1 LNLILKNEFCISLRS
16 PRLCGQI
23 LEKVSMQNL
32 ELKAHC
38 PDLNEFRKRAEELN
52 PHQKEILN
60 QKDIYY
66 ETKSGRLKLR
76 LINSQVAQ
84 LIHYFRPDQTENR
97 ISEYYIQN
105 LEPAES
111 AEAFL
116 DRIFTRWKVVEKTR
130 YVYLYKNARIHLD
143 SVLGLGNFVEFEI
156 VGNNH
161 DISQE
166 DRNLYLYLKQ
176 FFRISPDQEIQG
188 SYSDL
193 M

>member
-1 LNLILKNEFCISLRS
+1 
-16 PRLCGQI
+16 
-23 LEKVSMQNL
+23 MQNL

-38 PDLNEFRKRAEELN
+38 PDPENFKKRAEELH
-52 PHQKEILN
+52 PHHHELLN

-76 LINSQVAQ
+76 LINGDQAQ
-84 LIHYFRPDQTENR
+84 LIHYFRPDQNENR
-97 ISEYYIQN
+97 ISEYFIQTIT
-105 LEPAES
+105 PAET
-111 AEAFL
+111 AESFF

-130 YVYLYKNARIHLD
+130 HVYLYQNARIHLD
-143 SVLGLGNFVEFEI
+143 MVTGLGNFAEFEI

-176 FFRISPDQEIQG
+176 FFRISPEHQIQG

-193 M
+193 L

>member
-1 LNLILKNEFCISLRS
+1 
-16 PRLCGQI
+16 
-23 LEKVSMQNL
+23 MQNL

-38 PDLNEFRKRAEELN
+38 PDLEKYKKRAEELL
-52 PHQKEILN
+52 PHHSEILN
-60 QKDIYY
+60 QKDVYY
-66 ETKSGRLKLR
+66 ETKTGRLKLR
-76 LINSQVAQ
+76 IINGQTAQ

-97 ISEYYIQN
+97 ISEYYIQE
-105 LEPAES
+105 LTPADS
-111 AEAFL
+111 SEAFL

-130 YVYLYKNARIHLD
+130 FVYLYKNARIHLD
-143 SVLGLGNFVEFEI
+143 SVSGLGNFAEFEI

-176 FFRISPDQEIQG
+176 FFRISPEHEIQG

>member
-1 LNLILKNEFCISLRS
+1 
-16 PRLCGQI
+16 
-23 LEKVSMQNL
+23 MQNL
-32 ELKAHC
+32 ELKAYC
-38 PDLNEFRKRAEELN
+38 PDLEIYKNLAEDLP

-60 QKDIYY
+60 QKDVYY
-66 ETKSGRLKLR
+66 ETKMGRLKLR
-76 LINSQVAQ
+76 LINNQTAQ
-84 LIHYFRPDQTENR
+84 LIHYFRPDRAENR
-97 ISEYYIQN
+97 ISDYSIQT

-111 AEAFL
+111 AEVFL
-116 DRIFTRWKVVEKTR
+116 DRIFTRWKVVGKIR

-143 SVLGLGNFVEFEI
+143 SVSGLGNFVEFEI
-156 VGNNH
+156 VANNH

-166 DRNLYLYLKQ
+166 DRNLFLFLKQ